1 MRLRISTSLGAG
13 ARPLAIA
20 PPPSGSINPT
30 PWLTPLH
37 AASRLGI
44 TVHQLLP
51 LVESG
56 KITLFRAPD
65 RGLLFRLDEL
75 DAVPVPLKAEEA
87 ACLLVEVSPVSTE
100 NTDMTSSTSTNA
112 PNNDMCTL
120 KEAEVTFKI
129 PYKIL
134 WRLAHEGAIPAVD
147 LNAHR
152 GRKRARFVVSV
163 SALRQYLKSQGEI
176 QAVVRRS
183 KPQGINLVNLAQPR
197 GGAK

>member
-1 MRLRISTSLGAG
+1 MRVSISRG
-13 ARPLAIA
+13 ARTHPSPAAA
-20 PPPSGSINPT
+20 PAPVATSNHT

-37 AASRLGI
+37 AASRLGL
-44 TVHQLLP
+44 TVLQLLP

-56 KITLFRAPD
+56 KVTLFRAPD

-87 ACLLVEVSPVSTE
+87 ACLLVEVSPESTE
-100 NTDMTSSTSTNA
+100 DTDMASSTT
-112 PNNDMCTL
+112 NNDMCTL

-176 QAVVRRS
+176 QAVTRRS
-183 KPQGINLVNLAQPR
+183 KPQGIDLANLAQPR